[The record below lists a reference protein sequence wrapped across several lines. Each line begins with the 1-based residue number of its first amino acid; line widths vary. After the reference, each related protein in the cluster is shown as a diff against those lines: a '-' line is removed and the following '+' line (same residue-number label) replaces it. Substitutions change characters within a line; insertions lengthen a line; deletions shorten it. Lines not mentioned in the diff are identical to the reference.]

1 MRYILFVFLALSLS
15 YSNAQPLRSISK
27 KGVSKEIKQDWHNLD
42 YKQDKIYGTS
52 ANRVYSELIKDK
64 KAKKKV
70 VVAVIDSGVDWEHE
84 DLSMHIWVNTDEI
97 EGNGLDD
104 DKNGYV
110 DDVHGW
116 NFLATKDGTDIE
128 FENLEATRVLR
139 EGKALKREGKDLK
152 PWMTDDF
159 MQRATEIYN
168 SNVSDLKGMEQLS
181 EFYIKID
188 SILTE
193 KTGNPEWSFEEA
205 FEVPHDEN
213 PMESIHK
220 ALKRLK
226 LFGIKKEDLKE
237 ISETAVKYEGYYLNY
252 DFIAV
257 EDRAAD
263 NANYGNNHY
272 EGPDAVHGTHVAGII
287 AADRNNEIGARG
299 VASDVVE
306 IMTIRAV
313 PDGDERDLDIAN
325 AIRYAVDNGANI
337 INMSFGKGLSPQEAL
352 VNNALLYASENNV
365 LVVHAAGNDSE
376 NNDIVA
382 NYPNPYIGNGA
393 KAATFLTIGASAIS
407 RKKDVVASFS
417 NYGKEEVDIFSPG
430 HDVYSTVPNSEYKL
444 LSGTSMAAPVASGV
458 AALVWAYHPDLSAV
472 ELKQILL
479 DSATFLE
486 KKKVKKPG
494 NKQKVRFGEL
504 SATGGIINAY
514 NAFQMAATKG

>member
-1 MRYILFVFLALSLS
+1 MRQILFVFLALSLS
-15 YSNAQPLRSISK
+15 FSNAQSLKSIFE
-27 KGVSKEIKQDWHNLD
+27 KGVTNEIKQDWHNLD
-42 YKQDKIYGTS
+42 YKLDNLYGTS

-64 KAKKKV
+64 KAKNKI

-84 DLSMHIWVNTDEI
+84 DLSMHMWVNNDEVAD
-97 EGNGLDD
+97 NGLDD
-104 DKNGYV
+104 DKNGYI

-116 NFLATKDGTDIE
+116 NFLAAKDGTDVE

-139 EGKALKREGKDLK
+139 EGGDLK
-152 PWMTDDF
+152 PWMTDEV
-159 MQRATEIYN
+159 MQRAAEIYN
-168 SNVSDLKGMEQLS
+168 SNASDLKGMEQLS

-188 SILTE
+188 PILTE
-193 KTGNPEWSFEEA
+193 KTGNPEWTFEEA
-205 FEVPHDEN
+205 LKVPHDEN
-213 PMESIHK
+213 PMERIHK
-220 ALKRLK
+220 AIKRLK
-226 LFGIKKEDLKE
+226 LFGIKKGDLKE
-237 ISETAVKYEGYYLNY
+237 ISETAVKYERYYLNY

-257 EDRAAD
+257 EDRATD

-272 EGPDAVHGTHVAGII
+272 EGPDALHGTHVAGLI
-287 AADRNNEIGARG
+287 AADRNNDVGARG

-337 INMSFGKGLSPQEAL
+337 INMSFGKGLSPQESL
-352 VNNALLYASENNV
+352 VNSALLYASENNV

-393 KAATFLTIGASAIS
+393 KTATFLTVGASTIS

-430 HDVYSTVPNSEYKL
+430 HDVYSTVPNNEYKL

-458 AALVWAYHPDLSAV
+458 AALVWAYHPDLSAI

-494 NKQKVRFGEL
+494 NRQKVRFGEL
-504 SATGGIINAY
+504 SVTGGIINAY
-514 NAFQMAATKG
+514 NAFQMAAAKG